1 MPAPATQVLQ
11 SHIHEAAKL
20 ELRAADPA
28 AETDKGFCGR
38 LMGIALPYGVVDT
51 YRTVFQAGCLDRTR
65 GKKVAAR
72 KVKLF
77 LDHSYGVRQHVG
89 TVLEMPDVGG
99 AAMVVGGLFDTPA
112 GREAKEYLQAVL
124 ASGSET
130 GLSVGFY
137 CRDEKTG
144 EVDGQKVTVFTE
156 IELDEISIT
165 PRQSVP
171 GATVTGTRKE
181 AAPLAPDEVAGAE
194 RTFRILAEALPAER
208 VAAIV
213 AEVETAK
220 RGQTPTPTAPADPS
234 GAKPV
239 QPAPASGEDPKPAP
253 RQATDEDV
261 PLDERL
267 RMLTSVL
274 QIPAK

>member
-1 MPAPATQVLQ
+1 MSQILQMLQARIDTAPQ
-11 SHIHEAAKL
+11 L
-20 ELRAADPA
+20 ELRAA
-28 AETDKGFCGR
+28 EGTDAGFCGR
-38 LMGIALPYGVVDT
+38 LMGVALPYGVVDT
-51 YRTVFQAGCLDRTR
+51 YGTVFKQGCLDRTR
-65 GKKVAAR
+65 AKKVAAR

-89 TVLEMPDVGG
+89 TILEMPDVAGS
-99 AAMVVGGLFDTPA
+99 AMIVAGLLDTPQ

-137 CRDEKTG
+137 CRKEESG
-144 EVDGQKVTVFTE
+144 EVDGRKVTVFTE

-171 GATVTGTRKE
+171 GAVVTGTRAE
-181 AAPLAPDEVAGAE
+181 ALALEAEEVPIAE
-194 RTFRILAEALPAER
+194 RTFRLLAEALPSER

-220 RGQTPTPTAPADPS
+220 RGQTPPPSTAPAGS
-234 GAKPV
+234 AA
-239 QPAPASGEDPKPAP
+239 PAAPPASASGEEQPDA
-253 RQATDEDV
+253 RQHEDV
-261 PLDERL
+261 PVADRIEMVRKALSP
-267 RMLTSVL
+267 T
-274 QIPAK
+274 P

>member
-1 MPAPATQVLQ
+1 MTAKLLQMLQ
-11 SHIHEAAKL
+11 SRIDTAPQL
-20 ELRAADPA
+20 ELRAAEPD
-28 AETDKGFCGR
+28 DGFCGR

-51 YRTVFQAGCLDRTR
+51 YRTVFQQGCLDRTR
-65 GKKVAAR
+65 AKKVAAR

-89 TVLEMPDVGG
+89 TIIEMPDVAG
-99 AAMVVGGLFDTPA
+99 AAMIVAGLLDTVQ
-112 GREAKEYLQAVL
+112 GREAKEYLEAVL
-124 ASGSET
+124 KSGSET

-137 CRDEKTG
+137 ARKEQAG

-171 GATVTGTRKE
+171 GAVVTGTRS
-181 AAPLAPDEVAGAE
+181 EVPALEEEDVPIAE
-194 RTFRILAEALPAER
+194 RTFRLLAEALPSER

-220 RGQTPTPTAPADPS
+220 RGETTPPSTAPAGS
-234 GAKPV
+234 AA
-239 QPAPASGEDPKPAP
+239 PAAPPASASGEEPKPTP
-253 RQATDEDV
+253 RHTDDDV
-261 PLDERL
+261 PVEERKQILARVLDS
-267 RMLTSVL
+267 T
-274 QIPAK
+274 PK